1 MDAVAIEVGPPG
13 EIEPDTL
20 ALPFAS
26 DDSGLPSNGARQL
39 DERLEA
45 RLRRLADQGELKG
58 TLGET
63 VLLHTDGESNVR
75 RVVVAGVGKRDEV
88 DADALRT
95 AASAVVR
102 RGARNRGAGGG
113 GVRRPPPPALPGT
126 GRRAPRR
133 DPPRARPPPGAG
145 AR

>member
-13 EIEPDTL
+13 EIEPDTF
-20 ALPFAS
+20 AFPFAS

-45 RLRRLADQGELKG
+45 RLRRLADDGELKG
-58 TLGET
+58 ALGKT

-102 RGARNRGAGGG
+102 RGGHNQRRAGGG
-113 GVRRPPPPALPGT
+113 LPPPPPPASPLRATPCA
-126 GRRAPRR
+126 GR
-133 DPPRARPPPGAG
+133 G
-145 AR
+145 